1 MAQVLP
7 EPLKKAWTAYQSADL
22 AGAAGL
28 CQDILARHNRNH
40 TQHHPRSNPLPLPPA
55 QMAAKWERLLVAKK
69 KRLWIGIIWSDDA
82 PHVKDHSSIE
92 LTTFLKLLDVDATLV
107 CAQRDMSGSDAAHL
121 KALAEILTF
130 GNALSDFSEA
140 AGLLSCLDLLIS
152 VDSAMA
158 HLAGALGI
166 PVWYTPDWR
175 WLIDREDSPWY
186 PTARL
191 FRQRRHD
198 DWNEVVARIAIEL
211 QRYVGRRAQ
220 TATPAA

>member
-7 EPLKKAWTAYQSADL
+7 EPLKKAWTAYQSGDL

-40 TQHHPRSNPLPLPPA
+40 TQRHPRSNPLPLPPA
-55 QMAAKWERLLVAKK
+55 QMAAKWERLLVAKN
-69 KRLWIGIIWSDDA
+69 RLWIGIIWSDDA

-152 VDSAMA
+152 VDSV
-158 HLAGALGI
+158 AGTTIGMGSWHASPSNCKDMWAAGCKRLPRRRDSGFLGQM
-166 PVWYTPDWR
+166 PH
-175 WLIDREDSPWY
+175 E
-186 PTARL
+186 
-191 FRQRRHD
+191 
-198 DWNEVVARIAIEL
+198 
-211 QRYVGRRAQ
+211 
-220 TATPAA
+220 